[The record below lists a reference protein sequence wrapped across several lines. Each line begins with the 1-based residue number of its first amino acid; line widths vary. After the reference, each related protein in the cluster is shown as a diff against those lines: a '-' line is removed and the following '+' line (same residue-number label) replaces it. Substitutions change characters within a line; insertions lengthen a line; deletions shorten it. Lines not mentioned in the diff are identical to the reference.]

1 MVRWV
6 IKFDI
11 LFCVTIVSEKNKL
24 IMEIMVVQLLHISH
38 VLNSQENTI
47 VKESITVSTEN
58 YVKQDINCYLKELSC

>member
-1 MVRWV
+1 
-6 IKFDI
+6 
-11 LFCVTIVSEKNKL
+11 
-24 IMEIMVVQLLHISH
+24 MVVQLLHISH